1 MKTSKTAKSSTRTR
15 EGVARSPAKGTSR
28 ETAKKH
34 RGASQTEAAVDLIR
48 MKIIDMSLEP
58 GSKLDEPLLRNHFR
72 LGRTPAREAIS
83 RLVAE
88 GLVTIFPN
96 RGGMFVR
103 GLDLVEIGEVIMAYQ
118 LVESVLAQLC
128 RFEDQNLVADLE
140 EIQARYMREIRR
152 KSFLGITSVNEEF
165 HLRMHRSIGNALFY
179 EFALST
185 HRHLRRLL
193 VLIYKI
199 ENTQKN
205 VLESQMEINLGE
217 HVAIIDAIRCGD
229 RTRLNQILPAHAQ
242 QAQTRLTRIL
252 SEKRIPPLTVSQ
264 LTSDFFGKRP
274 DFQAAQGGTLP

>member
-1 MKTSKTAKSSTRTR
+1 MRSSKTAKSSTRTR
-15 EGVARSPAKGTSR
+15 GGVARSPAKGTSR

-34 RGASQTEAAVDLIR
+34 RGTSQTEAAVDLIR

-103 GLDLVEIGEVIMAYQ
+103 GLDLVEIGEVTMAYQ

-140 EIQARYMREIRR
+140 EIQARYTREVRR

-193 VLIYKI
+193 VLIYKM
-199 ENTQKN
+199 ENTEKN

-252 SEKRIPPLTVSQ
+252 SEKRIPPLTVNQ
-264 LTSDFFGKRP
+264 LTSGFFGKRP
-274 DFQAAQGGTLP
+274 GFQAAQG

>member
-1 MKTSKTAKSSTRTR
+1 MRSSKTAKSSTRTR
-15 EGVARSPAKGTSR
+15 GGVARSPAKGTSR

-103 GLDLVEIGEVIMAYQ
+103 GLDLVEIGEVTMAYQ

-140 EIQARYMREIRR
+140 EIQARYTREVRR

-193 VLIYKI
+193 VLIYKM
-199 ENTQKN
+199 ENTEKN

-252 SEKRIPPLTVSQ
+252 SEKRIPPLTVNQ

-274 DFQAAQGGTLP
+274 GFEAAQG

>member
-1 MKTSKTAKSSTRTR
+1 MKNSKTASTSPQATR
-15 EGVARSPAKGTSR
+15 GAARGSAKGTSR
-28 ETAKKH
+28 QTVKKR

-48 MKIIDMSLEP
+48 LKLIDMSLEP
-58 GSKLDEPLLRNHFR
+58 GSKLDEPLLRNHFK

-128 RFEDQNLVADLE
+128 RFEDLDLVADLE
-140 EIQARYMREIRR
+140 EIQARYTHEVRR
-152 KSFLGITSVNEEF
+152 KAFLGITSVNEEF

-185 HRHLRRLL
+185 HRHVRRLL
-193 VLIYKI
+193 VLLYK
-199 ENTQKN
+199 
-205 VLESQMEINLGE
+205 LEKAATSILEVQLEINMSE
-217 HVAIIDAIRCGD
+217 HREIIDAIRRND
-229 RTRLNQILPAHAQ
+229 RVALSMLLPAHAQ
-242 QAQTRLTRIL
+242 QAQTRLL
-252 SEKRIPPLTVSQ
+252 NVMNGNSVPPLSI
-264 LTSDFFGKRP
+264 KRS
-274 DFQAAQGGTLP
+274 AIESLINAK

>member
-1 MKTSKTAKSSTRTR
+1 MKNSKTANSSTGPR
-15 EGVARSPAKGTSR
+15 ARKGAARGRAKGTSR
-28 ETAKKH
+28 PTVKKR

-48 MKIIDMSLEP
+48 LKIIDMSLEP

-83 RLVAE
+83 RLIAE

-103 GLDLVEIGEVIMAYQ
+103 GLDLIEIGEVMMAYQ

-140 EIQARYMREIRR
+140 EIQARYTHEVRR

-185 HRHLRRLL
+185 HRHVRRLL

-199 ENTQKN
+199 ENTERN
-205 VLESQMEINLGE
+205 VLESQMEINIGE
-217 HVAIIDAIRCGD
+217 HVGIIDAIRHGD
-229 RTRLNQILPAHAQ
+229 RAKLNQLLPAHAQ
-242 QAQTRLTRIL
+242 QAQTRLARIL
-252 SEKRIPPLTVSQ
+252 NEKRVPPLTVDR
-264 LTSDFFGKRP
+264 LTNEFFGKKR
-274 DFQAAQGGTLP
+274 DFQADRG

>member
-1 MKTSKTAKSSTRTR
+1 MRSSKTAKSSTRTR
-15 EGVARSPAKGTSR
+15 GGVARSPAKGTSR

-34 RGASQTEAAVDLIR
+34 RGTSQTEAAVDLIR

-103 GLDLVEIGEVIMAYQ
+103 GLDLVEIGEVTMAYQ

-140 EIQARYMREIRR
+140 EIQARYTREVRR

-193 VLIYKI
+193 VLIYKM
-199 ENTQKN
+199 ENTEKN

-252 SEKRIPPLTVSQ
+252 SEKRIPPLTVNQ

-274 DFQAAQGGTLP
+274 GFQAAQG

>member
-1 MKTSKTAKSSTRTR
+1 MKNSKTANSSTSPRARKGAAHGR
-15 EGVARSPAKGTSR
+15 EKGTSR
-28 ETAKKH
+28 ETVKKR

-48 MKIIDMSLEP
+48 LKIIDMSLEP
-58 GSKLDEPLLRNHFR
+58 GSKLDEPLLRNHFK

-83 RLVAE
+83 RLIAE

-103 GLDLVEIGEVIMAYQ
+103 GLDLIEIGEVMMAYQ

-140 EIQARYMREIRR
+140 EIQARYTHEVRR

-185 HRHLRRLL
+185 HRHVRRLL

-199 ENTQKN
+199 ENTERN
-205 VLESQMEINLGE
+205 VLESQMEINIGE
-217 HVAIIDAIRCGD
+217 HVGIIDAIRHGD
-229 RTRLNQILPAHAQ
+229 RAKLNRLLPAHAQ
-242 QAQTRLTRIL
+242 QAQTRLARIL
-252 SEKRIPPLTVSQ
+252 SEKRVPPITVDRLTNE
-264 LTSDFFGKRP
+264 FFGKKC
-274 DFQAAQGGTLP
+274 DFQADRG

>member
-1 MKTSKTAKSSTRTR
+1 MKNSKTVNSSTSPR
-15 EGVARSPAKGTSR
+15 ARRGAARGRAKGTSR
-28 ETAKKH
+28 ETVKKR

-48 MKIIDMSLEP
+48 LKIIDMSLEP
-58 GSKLDEPLLRNHFR
+58 GSKLDEPLLRNHFK

-103 GLDLVEIGEVIMAYQ
+103 GLDLIEIGEVMMAYQ

-140 EIQARYMREIRR
+140 EIQARYTHEVRR

-185 HRHLRRLL
+185 HRHVRRLL

-199 ENTQKN
+199 ENTERN
-205 VLESQMEINLGE
+205 VLESQMEINIGE
-217 HVAIIDAIRCGD
+217 HVGIIDAIRHGD
-229 RTRLNQILPAHAQ
+229 RAKLNQLLPAHAQ

-252 SEKRIPPLTVSQ
+252 SKKRVPPITVDRLTNE
-264 LTSDFFGKRP
+264 FFGKKR
-274 DFQAAQGGTLP
+274 DFQADRG

>member
-1 MKTSKTAKSSTRTR
+1 MKNSKTAKSSSGSRTR
-15 EGVARSPAKGTSR
+15 GGVARSPAKGTSR
-28 ETAKKH
+28 GTVKKH
-34 RGASQTEAAVDLIR
+34 RGGSQTEAAADLIR

-58 GSKLDEPLLRNHFR
+58 GSKLDEPLLRNHFK

-83 RLVAE
+83 RLIAE

-118 LVESVLAQLC
+118 LVETVLAQLC
-128 RFEDQNLVADLE
+128 RFEDPDLVRDLE
-140 EIQARYMREIRR
+140 EIQARYTQEVRR
-152 KSFLGITSVNEEF
+152 KAFLGITSVNEEF

-199 ENTQKN
+199 ESTEKDL
-205 VLESQMEINLGE
+205 LESQMEINIGE
-217 HVAIIDAIRCGD
+217 HAGIIDAIRRGD
-229 RTRLNQILPAHAQ
+229 RTRLNQLLPAHAQ

-252 SEKRIPPLTVSQ
+252 SEKRVPPLTVNQ
-264 LTSDFFGKRP
+264 LTADFFGKKRGL
-274 DFQAAQGGTLP
+274 QGDRG

>member
-1 MKTSKTAKSSTRTR
+1 
-15 EGVARSPAKGTSR
+15 
-28 ETAKKH
+28 
-34 RGASQTEAAVDLIR
+34 

-103 GLDLVEIGEVIMAYQ
+103 GLDLVEIGEVTMAYQ

-140 EIQARYMREIRR
+140 EIQARYTREVRR

-193 VLIYKI
+193 VLIYKM
-199 ENTQKN
+199 ENTEKN

-252 SEKRIPPLTVSQ
+252 SEKRIPPLTVNQ

-274 DFQAAQGGTLP
+274 GFQAAQG